1 MKSYVETCWDF
12 LKEHGY
18 ITAWII
24 HVKTKTTC
32 PHSVIRSIKEKYG
45 KDILSFKDVKKTTTY
60 TENGREFRET
70 KTHRIWY
77 LQGAEV

>member
-1 MKSYVETCWDF
+1 MSYVDTCWEF
-12 LKEHGY
+12 LKERGY

-32 PHSVIRSIKEKYG
+32 PHSVIRDIRKKYG
-45 KDILSFKDVKKTTTY
+45 DVLTYKDVKETRTY
-60 TENGREFRET
+60 FDNGKKKKET

-77 LQGAEV
+77 LAKEQE